1 MDALQILRL
10 IFIDETIS
18 DVRISIKDSDNHIN
32 IWNPSIMEDVGMY
45 MDKHSYTKL
54 TLLEMKI
61 KEGKNGTRG
70 SVFMS
75 CRAE

>member
-1 MDALQILRL
+1 MDALQVLRL
-10 IFIDETIS
+10 IFIDESIC
-18 DVRISIKDSDNHIN
+18 DVRISIKGPGNRIN

-54 TLLEMKI
+54 ILLDLKV
-61 KEGKNGTRG
+61 KEGVNGARN

-75 CRAE
+75 CRAI

>member
-18 DVRISIKDSDNHIN
+18 DVRISIKDSGNRVN
-32 IWNPSIMEDVGMY
+32 MWNPSIMEDVGMY
-45 MDKHSYTKL
+45 MDKHSYAKL

-61 KEGKNGTRG
+61 KEGKNGARS